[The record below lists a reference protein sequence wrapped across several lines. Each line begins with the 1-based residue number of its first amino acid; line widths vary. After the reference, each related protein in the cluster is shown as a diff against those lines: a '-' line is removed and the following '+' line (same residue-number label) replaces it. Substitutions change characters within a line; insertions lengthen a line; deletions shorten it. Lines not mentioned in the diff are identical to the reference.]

1 MYNERVNKRYDDEL
15 LDFLCKIDD
24 KFTMSEIL
32 SNILTPQERAE
43 LAIRLQIFKKLMDGD
58 NQRSI
63 AKSLGVS
70 IATVTRGSRE
80 LKYGKPGI
88 KKTLQDD

>member
-1 MYNERVNKRYDDEL
+1 MNRKYDDEL

-24 KFTMSEIL
+24 NFTMSEIL
-32 SNILTPQERAE
+32 SNILTPQERQE
-43 LAIRLQIFKKLMDGD
+43 LATRFQIFKRLMAGE
-58 NQRSI
+58 NQRFI
-63 AKSLGVS
+63 AKHLGVS

-88 KKTLQDD
+88 KKALKDD

>member
-1 MYNERVNKRYDDEL
+1 MNKKYDSEL
-15 LDFLCKIDD
+15 VRLFCQIDD

-32 SNILTPQERAE
+32 SNLLTPQERNE
-43 LAIRLQIFKKLMDGD
+43 LGVRLQVFKKLLSGE

-63 AKSLGVS
+63 ARNLGIG

-80 LKYGKPGI
+80 LKYGQPGI
-88 KKTLQDD
+88 RKILKND

>member
-1 MYNERVNKRYDDEL
+1 MFRMNKRYDQDLLEL
-15 LDFLCKIDD
+15 FCKIDD

-32 SNILTPQERAE
+32 SNLLTPQEREE
-43 LAIRLQIFKKLMDGD
+43 LAVRLQIFKRLSNGE

-63 AKSLGVS
+63 AKTLGVS

-88 KKTLQDD
+88 RNLLHHG

>member
-1 MYNERVNKRYDDEL
+1 MQKKYDSEL
-15 LDFLCKIDD
+15 LELFCKIDD

-32 SNILTPQERAE
+32 SNLLTPQEREE
-43 LAIRLQIFKKLMDGD
+43 LAVRLQIFKRLMVGE

-63 AKSLGVS
+63 AKNLGVS

-88 KKTLQDD
+88 KKLLIND

>member
-1 MYNERVNKRYDDEL
+1 MQKKYDTEL
-15 LDFLCKIDD
+15 LELLCQIDD

-32 SNILTPQERAE
+32 SNLLTPQERSE
-43 LAIRLQIFKKLMDGD
+43 LAVRLQVFKKLLSGN

-63 AKSLGVS
+63 AKDLGVG
-70 IATVTRGSRE
+70 IATVTRGNRE

-88 KKTLQDD
+88 KKVFKA

>member
-1 MYNERVNKRYDDEL
+1 MNKNYDAEL
-15 LDFLCKIDD
+15 IEFICKIDD

-32 SNILTPQERAE
+32 SNLLTPQEREE
-43 LAIRLQIFKKLMDGD
+43 LGTRLQIFKKLIQGED
-58 NQRSI
+58 QRSI
-63 AKSLGVS
+63 AKDLGVS

-88 KKTLQDD
+88 RKILEND

>member
-1 MYNERVNKRYDDEL
+1 MNKIFDDEL
-15 LDFLCKIDD
+15 LEFLCKIDD

-32 SNILTPQERAE
+32 SNMLTPQERAE
-43 LAIRLQIFKKLMDGD
+43 LATRLQIFKRLMEGD

-88 KKTLQDD
+88 KKALHDD

>member
-1 MYNERVNKRYDDEL
+1 MQKKYDSEL
-15 LDFLCKIDD
+15 LELFCKIDD

-32 SNILTPQERAE
+32 SNMLTPQERDE
-43 LAIRLQIFKKLMDGD
+43 LGVRLQVFKKLLAGE

-63 AKSLGVS
+63 ARHLGVG

-88 KKTLQDD
+88 RRVIKND